1 MAITCFLVSAEASL
15 TLLIVILL
23 LSVSLLFVVRD
34 RVLTVSAI
42 QDIMMIDARR
52 LLYTSKHRLRLLVH

>member
-1 MAITCFLVSAEASL
+1 MAITGFLVSAEASL

-23 LSVSLLFVVRD
+23 LSVSLLFIVRD

-52 LLYTSKHRLRLLVH
+52 LLDTTKHRLRLLVH

>member
-1 MAITCFLVSAEASL
+1 MAITGFLVSAEASL

-42 QDIMMIDARR
+42 QDIMMIDAR
-52 LLYTSKHRLRLLVH
+52 

>member
-1 MAITCFLVSAEASL
+1 MAITGFLVSAEASL

-23 LSVSLLFVVRD
+23 LSVSLLLVVRD

-42 QDIMMIDARR
+42 HDILMIDARR
-52 LLYTSKHRLRLLVH
+52 LLDTTKQRLRLLVH

>member
-15 TLLIVILL
+15 TLLIVVLL
-23 LSVSLLFVVRD
+23 LSVNLLFVVRD